1 MLDIEPIKK
10 RIKDA
15 YTQDWNYRCLGIE
28 STGRVDSVVS
38 NQGYT
43 FKIVESRSS
52 ANASPHEKLIAW
64 SFYDI
69 VRLVAEVERLREQLN
84 EKR

>member
-10 RIKDA
+10 RIKEA
-15 YTQDWNYRCLGIE
+15 YREDWNYHCLGIE
-28 STGRVDSVVS
+28 STGRADNLVS
-38 NQGYT
+38 SQGYT
-43 FKIVESRSS
+43 FKIVESDSS
-52 ANASPHEKLIAW
+52 AHASPHEKLIAW

-69 VRLVAEVERLREQLN
+69 VRLVAEVERLREQTN